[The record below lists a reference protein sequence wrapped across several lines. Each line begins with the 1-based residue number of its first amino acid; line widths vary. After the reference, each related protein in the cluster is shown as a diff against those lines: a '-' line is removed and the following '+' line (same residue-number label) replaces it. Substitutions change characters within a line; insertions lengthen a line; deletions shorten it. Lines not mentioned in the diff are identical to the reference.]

1 MMMVKTQCQATTT
14 SRLKAR
20 TKSMKASRSPV
31 GGTGAVGAVGLGATL
46 VPSSAMARARR
57 WWPIPAIVLALAVVN
72 VASNRVVPSSLYVPF
87 AVVCASALVAFALL
101 VDGRSWAE
109 LGMSRADAARG
120 VRWGLVIAASVVV
133 VYLVGLALP
142 LTRDLFQDER
152 VADLSFLDTLYAAFV
167 RVPLGTVLLEEVA
180 FRAVLPAVL
189 LARVR
194 LAVAVTVSAVLFGLW
209 HILPAMGMDT
219 VNPVATDTVGQ
230 LPTWVTVAG
239 AVASTT
245 VAGLWLHFLRH
256 RSGSVAAPMIAHWS
270 TNGLGYLFA
279 HAVWQG

>member
-1 MMMVKTQCQATTT
+1 M
-14 SRLKAR
+14 
-20 TKSMKASRSPV
+20 
-31 GGTGAVGAVGLGATL
+31 
-46 VPSSAMARARR
+46 
-57 WWPIPAIVLALAVVN
+57 VN
-72 VASNRVVPSSLYVPF
+72 VASNRVVPDHLYVPF
-87 AVVCASALVAFALL
+87 AIATSAALVAFAIR
-101 VDGRSWAE
+101 VDGRTWAE
-109 LGMSRADAARG
+109 LGMERAQVG
-120 VRWGLVIAASVVV
+120 SGLRWGLVIAGSVVV

-142 LTRDLFQDER
+142 PTRDLFQDDR

-180 FRAVLPAVL
+180 FRGVLPAVL
-189 LARVR
+189 LARYR
-194 LAVAVTVSAVLFGLW
+194 LAVAVAVSAVLFGLW

-219 VNPVATDTVGQ
+219 VNPVASDTVGQ

-256 RSGSVAAPMIAHWS
+256 RSGSILAPMIAHWS

-279 HAVWQG
+279 YAVWQG

>member
-1 MMMVKTQCQATTT
+1 
-14 SRLKAR
+14 
-20 TKSMKASRSPV
+20 
-31 GGTGAVGAVGLGATL
+31 
-46 VPSSAMARARR
+46 MARARR
-57 WWPIPAIVLALAVVN
+57 WWPIPAIVLALVVVN

-87 AVVCASALVAFALL
+87 AMVCASALVAFAHL

-109 LGMSRADAARG
+109 LGMARRQARRG
-120 VRWGLVIAASVVV
+120 LRWGLVVAGSVVV
-133 VYLVGLALP
+133 LYLVGLALP
-142 LTRDLFQDER
+142 PTRDLFQDDR
-152 VADLSFLDTLYAAFV
+152 VADLSLLDTLYAAFV
-167 RVPLGTVLLEEVA
+167 RVPWGTVLLEEVA

-189 LARVR
+189 WARVR
-194 LAVAVTVSAVLFGLW
+194 LSVAVAVSAVLFGLW

-256 RSGSVAAPMIAHWS
+256 GSGSVLGPMIAHWS

-279 HAVWQG
+279 YAVWHG